1 MNLLKEC
8 RLCPRN
14 CGVNR
19 YEKVGICNAS
29 NKLKVSHYS
38 LHHWEEPVISGVN
51 GSGTVFFSYCNLKCI
66 FCQNKKISSG
76 GYGKII
82 TNKRLSEIFLELQD
96 KGAHNINLVTPTH
109 FVPQIITSL
118 KSAKDDGLKIPI
130 VYNTSGYEKVDTLKL
145 LNGLID
151 IYLTDFKYFDNEL
164 ARNYSNCPNYFE
176 VVTKAIDEMYNQV
189 GVPIFE
195 NSLMK
200 KGIIIRILLLPGH
213 KEDVKNILR
222 FIYEKYKDNVVIS
235 IMNQYTPV
243 TKSLVYPNLNW
254 TVTENEYLDVVN
266 FACDLGITNA
276 FIQEG
281 GTALESFIPDFDCSK
296 I

>member
-1 MNLLKEC
+1 MNLLKDC
-8 RLCPRN
+8 KLCPRN
-14 CGVNR
+14 CGINR
-19 YEKVGICNAS
+19 YEKVGACNAT

-38 LHHWEEPVISGVN
+38 LHNWEEPVISGTN

-82 TNKRLSEIFLELQD
+82 TNKRLSEIFLELQE

-109 FVPQIITSL
+109 FVPQIIMAL
-118 KSAKDDGLKIPI
+118 NKAKTDGLRIPI

-145 LNGLID
+145 MDGLID
-151 IYLTDFKYFDNEL
+151 VYLTDFKYFDNEL
-164 ARNYSNCPNYFE
+164 AKNYSNCLNYFE
-176 VVTKAIDEMYNQV
+176 VASEAIAEMYKQV
-189 GVPIFE
+189 GTPVIE
-195 NSLMK
+195 NNLMK

-213 KEDVKNILR
+213 KEDVKNILK
-222 FIYEKYKDNVVIS
+222 FIYDKYKDNVFIS

-254 TVTENEYLDVVN
+254 TVTESEYSEVVN
-266 FACDLGITNA
+266 FACNLGITNA

-281 GTALESFIPDFDCSK
+281 DTACESFIPDFDYSN